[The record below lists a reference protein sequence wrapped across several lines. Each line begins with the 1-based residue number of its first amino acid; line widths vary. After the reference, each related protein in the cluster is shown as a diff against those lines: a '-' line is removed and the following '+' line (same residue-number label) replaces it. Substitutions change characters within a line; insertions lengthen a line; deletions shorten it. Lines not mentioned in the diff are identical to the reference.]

1 MTSNS
6 ENTTH
11 AQRMSRRQMLRT
23 GTIGAAAVAA
33 SAVVTA
39 RHAAAQSSS
48 TTRELEGKTAFVTG
62 GARGIGLAS
71 AEEFA
76 KAGANIVL
84 FDIATPNMPHVSY
97 ALPSQADLAAAQARI
112 EALGAQCIAYR
123 GDVRNLE
130 DQRSAMSQAVD
141 RFVSIDIVLAYAGVG
156 HAGAIE
162 TITAGEI
169 STLYEVN
176 VGGYMKTTQ
185 AALPHLRAAGGGR
198 IIYISSG
205 LSRTGNG
212 IFGSYGATKWAVNG
226 FAKSAALAYR
236 RENIMCNVVAPGL
249 VRAPFADN
257 EAVLRAILPNAEN
270 PTFDDVSAAIASG
283 STLGI
288 GHHEVED
295 IAKAVM
301 WFASDA
307 TKRMTGEVMDVSYGD
322 AARSVG

>member
-11 AQRMSRRQMLRT
+11 AQKLSRRQILRT

-33 SAVVTA
+33 STVMNI
-39 RHAAAQSSS
+39 RHAAAKSGSVKM
-48 TTRELEGKTAFVTG
+48 ELEGKTAFVTG

-76 KAGANIVL
+76 KAGANVVL
-84 FDIATPNMPHVSY
+84 FDIASARMPHVSY
-97 ALPSQADLAAAQARI
+97 ALPSPADLAAAQARI
-112 EALGAQCIAYR
+112 EALGAQCMTYQ

-130 DQRSAMSQAVD
+130 DQQAAMSEAAD
-141 RFVSIDIVLAYAGVG
+141 RFGSIDIVLANAGVG

-162 TITAGEI
+162 DVTAGEI

-176 VGGYMKTTQ
+176 IGGYMKTTQ
-185 AALPHLRAAGGGR
+185 AVLPHLRAAGGGR

-226 FAKSAALAYR
+226 FAKSAALAYG

-249 VRAPFADN
+249 VRTPFADN
-257 EAVLRAILPNAEN
+257 EAVLRAVLPTAEN
-270 PTFDDVSAAIASG
+270 PTFDDVSAAIASR

-322 AARSVG
+322 AARSVS